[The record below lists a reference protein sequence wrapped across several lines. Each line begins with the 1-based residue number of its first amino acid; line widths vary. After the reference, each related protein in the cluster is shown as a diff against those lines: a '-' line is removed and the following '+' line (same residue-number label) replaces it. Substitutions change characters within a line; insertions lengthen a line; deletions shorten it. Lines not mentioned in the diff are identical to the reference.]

1 VIPTTVEPPVT
12 AEAPVQ
18 KGGRRR
24 ATRLPYW
31 LLLPAILYVALLVLV
46 PLGQGIWLSLTD
58 SRLLRPLKGDFIGLE
73 NFEDVVTHSRFWGS
87 VFSTFL
93 YTAGTVFGTLV
104 LGTAAAVLMNRSF
117 RARGIVRAIL
127 AIPYATPTVAVA
139 LVFAWIYAANGVLNT
154 GTAAIGIGEVGWLTD
169 PQYAMPSVI
178 VATVWKVA
186 PFVMLVVLAA
196 LQSVPEE
203 VLEASRIDGANAADT
218 FRFVVLPHIGPTL
231 RILALL
237 MTIWSIRRFEVIY
250 LLTGGGPVDSTNTLV
265 INIYRTAFGDQRLG
279 EASAIGVISLLISL
293 LVTIVFFVVERRQAA
308 KEES

>member
-1 VIPTTVEPPVT
+1 MIPTTVEPPVT
-12 AEAPVQ
+12 AEAPAQ
-18 KGGRRR
+18 RGGRRR
-24 ATRLPYW
+24 TTRLPYW
-31 LLLPAILYVALLVLV
+31 LLLPAVLYVTLLVLV
-46 PLGQGIWLSLTD
+46 PLAQGVWLSLTD
-58 SRLLRPLKGDFIGLE
+58 SRLLRPMKGDFVGVE
-73 NFEDVVTHSRFWGS
+73 NFQEILTHDRFWGS
-87 VFSTFL
+87 ITSTIA
-93 YTAGTVFGTLV
+93 YTVGTVLGTLV

-117 RARGIVRAIL
+117 RARGVVRAIL

-139 LVFAWIYAANGVLNT
+139 LVFAWIYAANGVLNK
-154 GTAAIGIGEVGWLTD
+154 GTVALGIGEVGWLTD
-169 PQYAMPSVI
+169 PSYAMPSVI

-203 VLEASRIDGANAADT
+203 VLEASRIDGANALDA
-218 FRFVVLPHIGPTL
+218 FRFVTLPHIAPTL

-293 LVTIVFFVVERRQAA
+293 LVTVVFFVVDRRQAA
-308 KEES
+308 KEAS